1 MCTLCRIVII
11 VSYYPIK
18 QLLDFCC
25 CKNLHKVGWTKEI
38 AILNGISNFHRG
50 LLRSVLNR
58 RREEEYRRG
67 VFVSRFVFC
76 YNFRTKHLP
85 GSRRFALIFICKTHR
100 QGLYSE
106 LRDTSCESTL
116 HLHMYA
122 SFVRPGIFKPT
133 KHASGLSDLY
143 ILRYKIYDSL
153 TAPCS

>member
-67 VFVSRFVFC
+67 VFASRFVFC

-106 LRDTSCESTL
+106 LRELRASRLYICICTP
-116 HLHMYA
+116 A
-122 SFVRPGIFKPT
+122 SFDQVFLNPRNT
-133 KHASGLSDLY
+133 
-143 ILRYKIYDSL
+143 RQV
-153 TAPCS
+153 